1 VVGKFERGYDD
12 ILSQMS
18 LLSSLVTKK
27 LVQNEKK
34 IENLGESLWKIK
46 DMLSQKSV
54 SFVLLRVVFLI
65 RFSIAICFL
74 DIRD

>member
-1 VVGKFERGYDD
+1 MVGKFERGYDD

-54 SFVLLRVVFLI
+54 SFVYVKSSFSNSFQYFYLLSRY
-65 RFSIAICFL
+65 S
-74 DIRD
+74 